1 MINVIEDISRT
12 RFLPSYFHIIGQLL
26 SLLDTENSNITQ
38 IVRLVESDQSLAS
51 RTLSVVNSSF
61 YCLPR
66 QIGRLDEAVIYL
78 GLNELRNMTMAV
90 AMNDISGG
98 IRKEEW
104 MHSLAVAHLADR
116 LFPSRHTRGGEE
128 TQKWV
133 FAAGLMHDI
142 GKLFL
147 SRTYTVPYGSVVAR
161 IREGAVPLEAE
172 AEAFGYDHA
181 VIGGMMLR
189 QWKIPKAIVE
199 GVTNH
204 HDPGDDPV
212 SQVIQLAD
220 RTAHLLELP
229 RNEAA
234 VQVEAL
240 TGLGWS
246 ELTSIVQK
254 ATDKSTMFVGK

>member
-1 MINVIEDISRT
+1 MINLIEDIAHI
-12 RFLPSYFHIIGQLL
+12 RFLPAYFSIVGQLL
-26 SLLDTENSNITQ
+26 SLLDTENSNITE

-116 LFPSRHTRGGEE
+116 LFPSRRTRGGEQ

-142 GKLFL
+142 GKLYL
-147 SRTYTVPYGSVVAR
+147 SRSYTVLYGRVVAR
-161 IREGAVPLEAE
+161 VREGASPLEAE
-172 AEAFGYDHA
+172 IEVFGYDHA
-181 VIGGMMLR
+181 AVGGMMLR
-189 QWKIPKAIVE
+189 QWKIPDPIVNA
-199 GVTNH
+199 VTHH
-204 HDPGDDPV
+204 HDPQDDP
-212 SQVIQLAD
+212 LAQIINLGD
-220 RTAHLLELP
+220 RTAHLLTLS
-229 RNEAA
+229 RTEAA
-234 VQVEAL
+234 DQVEAL
-240 TGLGWS
+240 TGIGWN
-246 ELTSIVQK
+246 ELTAIVQK
-254 ATDKSTMFVGK
+254 AVDKSSMFNH